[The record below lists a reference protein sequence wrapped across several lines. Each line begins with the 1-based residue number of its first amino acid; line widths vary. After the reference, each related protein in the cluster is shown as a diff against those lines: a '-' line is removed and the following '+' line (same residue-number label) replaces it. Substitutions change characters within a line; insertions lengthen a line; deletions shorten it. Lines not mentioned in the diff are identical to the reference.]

1 MIMKTFFLALFF
13 VSFFTKAYAC
23 EQGEINFVKN
33 NICAKI
39 NWIKGPSINEFNTV
53 SVNLSEN
60 KNLKLNVL
68 PWMVMSGHEHGS
80 RPVTMTTVSPTDYLV
95 EKIYFMGGM
104 HGQWYLKLQLLND
117 QNTIVEE
124 VRSPVSL

>member
-1 MIMKTFFLALFF
+1 MRTVLLALFF
-13 VSFFTKAYAC
+13 VSFFTNAYAC
-23 EQGEINFVKN
+23 EQNEINFVKS
-33 NICAKI
+33 NICVKL
-39 NWIKGPSINEFNTV
+39 NWISGPSFNEFNSV
-53 SVNLSEN
+53 SINLSEN

-80 RPVTMTTVSPTDYLV
+80 RPVVMTTVSPTEYLV

-104 HGQWYLKLQLLND
+104 HGQWYLKLQLLD
-117 QNTIVEE
+117 QSNVIVEE